1 MNLANLLAADPDRQS
16 EADETYRKA
25 LALAPDYAD
34 LHFNHGL
41 FLQKTGRLAE
51 ARAAF
56 EAGNPARAGPC
67 AGPQRPG
74 NCRADDRLPRR
85 SGSLSRTGA
94 PTCSGES
101 AISRQPGLCLPR
113 RGATRSGWSA
123 TAAACGG

>member
-51 ARAAF
+51 A
-56 EAGNPARAGPC
+56 GPRSRRQSGSC
-67 AGPQRPG
+67 RTMCRPST
-74 NCRADDRLPRR
+74 AWELPR
-85 SGSLSRTGA
+85 
-94 PTCSGES
+94 
-101 AISRQPGLCLPR
+101 
-113 RGATRSGWSA
+113 
-123 TAAACGG
+123 